1 MRALDIDM
9 SFIRLPSGTVKD
21 GHVLEKNF
29 TVGVGPLDRIL
40 LWCQRWMEM
49 DRVVGKSWF

>member
-9 SFIRLPSGTVKD
+9 SFIRLLSGTVKD